1 MNEYSFKTCHN
12 PAMTDV
18 ATGSSRRAESRAAR
32 RQQLIEATMKCIG
45 RKGIGSTTL
54 GDVAKEAG
62 LSQGIVNLHFDSKD
76 NLLKET
82 LLWLASDYK
91 HQFEAAL
98 ERAGSRP
105 ADQLHAVL
113 ALDFKPSICNR
124 EKLVLWFAFWGEVRA
139 RPTYRKICETWDNY
153 YDEVVRQLCTA
164 IIEDGQYTVSAT
176 AATNA
181 LTAMT
186 DGLWQACLVNSQSWS
201 RQAAMEAVMSYL
213 QHVFPK
219 HFPA

>member
-1 MNEYSFKTCHN
+1 MYAIIPPMPTLAK
-12 PAMTDV
+12 A
-18 ATGSSRRAESRAAR
+18 AESRTRSRLAR
-32 RQQLIEATMKCIG
+32 RQQLIEATMKCIA

-82 LLWLASDYK
+82 LTQLASDYK
-91 HQFEAAL
+91 TQFDTAL
-98 ERAGSRP
+98 KRAGTRP

-124 EKLVLWFAFWGEVRA
+124 EKLVLWFAFWSEVRA
-139 RPTYRKICETWDNY
+139 RPTYRKICEAWDNY
-153 YDEVVRQLCTA
+153 YDEVVRQLCAA
-164 IIEDGQYTVSAT
+164 IIAEGQYTVSAT
-176 AATNA
+176 AAASA
-181 LTAMT
+181 LAAMT
-186 DGLWQACLVNSQSWS
+186 DGLWQACLVNPQSWS
-201 RQAAMEAVMSYL
+201 RQAAMDAVMSYL

-219 HFPA
+219 HFPV

>member
-1 MNEYSFKTCHN
+1 
-12 PAMTDV
+12 MTAV
-18 ATGSSRRAESRAAR
+18 TTAPSRRAESRAAR

-62 LSQGIVNLHFDSKD
+62 LSQGIVNLHFRSKD

-82 LLWLASDYK
+82 LLWLAGDYK
-91 HQFEAAL
+91 TQFEAAL
-98 ERAGSRP
+98 ERAGPKP
-105 ADQLHAVL
+105 AEQLHAVL

-124 EKLVLWFAFWGEVRA
+124 EKLVLWFAFWSEVRA
-139 RPTYRKICETWDNY
+139 RPTYRKICEAWDNY
-153 YDEVVRQLCTA
+153 YDDVVRELCTA
-164 IIEDGQYTVSAT
+164 IIEEGQYTVSAT
-176 AATNA
+176 AATSA

-201 RQAAMEAVMSYL
+201 RQAAMDAVMSYL